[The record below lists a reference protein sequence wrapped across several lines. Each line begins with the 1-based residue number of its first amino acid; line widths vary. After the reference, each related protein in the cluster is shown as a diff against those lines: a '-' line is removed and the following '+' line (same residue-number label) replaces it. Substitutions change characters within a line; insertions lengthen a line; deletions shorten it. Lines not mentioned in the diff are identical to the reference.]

1 MPFSRRSV
9 VTPALFQN
17 EKPHGTE
24 VHAMHL
30 RKILTTGAI
39 AAAFVVGLGFHPA
52 IDTAPETGTVSLTLA
67 HETAA
72 AQTYHAQTRRVARR
86 TARRTSRRQAYLRSL
101 PAGCA
106 LRGAYHYCGGVYY
119 QPVVQSGT
127 TVYVVVTP

>member
-1 MPFSRRSV
+1 MAREV
-9 VTPALFQN
+9 N
-17 EKPHGTE
+17 E
-24 VHAMHL
+24 VHL
-30 RKILTTGAI
+30 RKILTTGSF

-67 HETAA
+67 HETAE
-72 AQTYHAQTRRVARR
+72 AQNYRAQSRRVSRR

-101 PAGCA
+101 PAGCV

-119 QPVVQSGT
+119 QPVVQSGA